1 MYGPR
6 AADHAYVWVCMNVR
20 GRPLFVK
27 GLLTPALKSS
37 WSNAQLYHRRTM
49 VHRMNYSRIIRNCVQ
64 SSFYK
69 LLQSLRLQSLYLF
82 GVCISVSIW
91 LDEMN
96 GKKIS
101 FIHNNCEEKKINTLW
116 IIADCQPWKIRMK
129 LRTAKPQ
136 YSGLKWHFFCVKI
149 DSNKLLSTLK
159 WNKISGSCCFIKI
172 KTNKFQT
179 THHNRRRLSCHWYR
193 LPYCNCF
200 CFCFNVI
207 LLVAGFLWFSF
218 TKINSKEIHKTN

>member
-1 MYGPR
+1 MPNFITGAQWFIEWIIVESYEIVCKVLSINCFSR
-6 AADHAYVWVCMNVR
+6 WDCSLFICSAY
-20 GRPLFVK
+20 
-27 GLLTPALKSS
+27 A
-37 WSNAQLYHRRTM
+37 
-49 VHRMNYSRIIRNCVQ
+49 
-64 SSFYK
+64 
-69 LLQSLRLQSLYLF
+69 YLCPF
-82 GVCISVSIW
+82 GW
-91 LDEMN
+91 MKWAE
-96 GKKIS
+96 KIS
-101 FIHNNCEEKKINTLW
+101 FIHNNCGEKINTLW

-149 DSNKLLSTLK
+149 DSNKLSSTLK

-179 THHNRRRLSCHWYR
+179 THHNRRRLNCHWYR

-200 CFCFNVI
+200 CFNVI
-207 LLVAGFLWFSF
+207 LLVAVFLRFSF